1 MQTTIPKLA
10 RNRYN
15 YVKGA
20 DGKHYMTQS
29 QVMMMTSS
37 GGGSGGGGNGGNNNW
52 NSQVAVKMQQA
63 LEDRGVLTYDNVK
76 TINGYSLVGYGDIE
90 VTAEGFV
97 DLSAY
102 MTKQEMSAYVSK
114 VELDNAS
121 YLNQTYLDDKMSDYP
136 TFSNIQ
142 AMGYATQSYVSNSCK
157 SVKDDAY
164 AYAASRVPEID
175 LSSYVTK
182 AELQTLGYAK
192 IQHLTYAQY
201 SQLSNY
207 DTNTIYNI
215 TDDTSF
221 DLGYYVTKDELNKM
235 SYATQSYVTTKCEE
249 VKQASY
255 AYTDSKTKNVMS
267 YADVDSLVK
276 QIINQ
281 MVANG
286 DLVSYNTVKSMIDS
300 ERV

>member
-1 MQTTIPKLA
+1 MSQYKIPKLA
-10 RNRYN
+10 RNKYN
-15 YVKGA
+15 YIQGA
-20 DGKHYMTQS
+20 DGNKYMTMSEFMMGSGRSGGLQSVNSSQVQS
-29 QVMMMTSS
+29 QI
-37 GGGSGGGGNGGNNNW
+37 
-52 NSQVAVKMQQA
+52 NSTLAYKSFVSYNE
-63 LEDRGVLTYDNVK
+63 LK

-157 SVKDDAY
+157 SVKDDDY

>member
-1 MQTTIPKLA
+1 MSQYKIPKLA
-10 RNRYN
+10 RNKYN
-15 YVKGA
+15 YIQGA
-20 DGKHYMTQS
+20 DGNKYMTMSEFMMGSGRSGGLQSVNSSQVQS
-29 QVMMMTSS
+29 QI
-37 GGGSGGGGNGGNNNW
+37 
-52 NSQVAVKMQQA
+52 NSTLAYKSFVSYNE
-63 LEDRGVLTYDNVK
+63 LK

-207 DTNTIYNI
+207 DTNTIY
-215 TDDTSF
+215 
-221 DLGYYVTKDELNKM
+221 
-235 SYATQSYVTTKCEE
+235 
-249 VKQASY
+249 
-255 AYTDSKTKNVMS
+255 
-267 YADVDSLVK
+267 
-276 QIINQ
+276 
-281 MVANG
+281 
-286 DLVSYNTVKSMIDS
+286 
-300 ERV
+300 

>member
-1 MQTTIPKLA
+1 
-10 RNRYN
+10 
-15 YVKGA
+15 VKGA
-20 DGKHYMTQS
+20 DGNNYITQT
-29 QVMMMTSS
+29 QLMMST
-37 GGGSGGGGNGGNNNW
+37 GSGGGGGGTGGGTSHNQVISAV
-52 NSQVAVKMQQA
+52 SQVMAEK
-63 LEDRGVLTYDNVK
+63 GVVTSYDIK

-90 VTAEGFV
+90 VTADGFV

-121 YLNQTYLDDKMSDYP
+121 YLNQTYLNDKMSDYP

-192 IQHLTYAQY
+192 IQHLTYAEY

-207 DTNTIYNI
+207 DSNTIYNI

-221 DLGYYVTKDELNKM
+221 DLGYYVTKDELEKM

-267 YADVDSLVK
+267 YGDVDSLVK